1 MVSVDS
7 VLLLSGRSSE
17 NDENDE
23 DELTE
28 NSKICY
34 KNSNLTL
41 IQVNKN
47 IVITIS
53 MQHPYNIYLWTVN
66 FVMMSY

>member
-1 MVSVDS
+1 MWSTSSFVVSVDS

-34 KNSNLTL
+34 QNSN
-41 IQVNKN
+41 
-47 IVITIS
+47 ITS
-53 MQHPYNIYLWTVN
+53 FQIYI
-66 FVMMSY
+66 